1 MKLIAFLAACIV
13 VPTTAALTWRTCD
26 RETEVRQ
33 WRQYTFKARLEGILL
48 AVPLLLPLLR
58 PCALVHQGFLL
69 QVRELRVI
77 LFFFAL
83 AFAEGVILLAFT
95 EACFRSS
102 ASFPVSLYARITL
115 LRSAAA

>member
-48 AVPLLLPLLR
+48 AVPLLR
-58 PCALVHQGFLL
+58 PCALVHIGFLL
-69 QVRELRVI
+69 QVRELRFGEAMRLGKRV
-77 LFFFAL
+77 AL
-83 AFAEGVILLAFT
+83 LLLQF
-95 EACFRSS
+95 EH
-102 ASFPVSLYARITL
+102 PGGPL
-115 LRSAAA
+115 